1 MKTEQFSKPESERVP
16 HYFDEKD
23 GIPKPYSQKWL
34 DNRRKEVLA
43 GMPPVDEE
51 FEMNHQDAIFEQR
64 MKEAKTLEEKDQ
76 LTKMWANEEHIS
88 AFNRENPELNIVD
101 VLNYEAETVVKD
113 ISVGELLGKIK
124 NMAYVPEK

>member
-1 MKTEQFSKPESERVP
+1 
-16 HYFDEKD
+16 
-23 GIPKPYSQKWL
+23 
-34 DNRRKEVLA
+34 
-43 GMPPVDEE
+43 
-51 FEMNHQDAIFEQR
+51 
-64 MKEAKTLEEKDQ
+64 
-76 LTKMWANEEHIS
+76 MWANEEHIS

>member
-64 MKEAKTLEEKDQ
+64 MKEAKT
-76 LTKMWANEEHIS
+76 
-88 AFNRENPELNIVD
+88 
-101 VLNYEAETVVKD
+101 
-113 ISVGELLGKIK
+113 
-124 NMAYVPEK
+124 

>member
-1 MKTEQFSKPESERVP
+1 
-16 HYFDEKD
+16 
-23 GIPKPYSQKWL
+23 
-34 DNRRKEVLA
+34 
-43 GMPPVDEE
+43 MPPVDEE

-124 NMAYVPEK
+124 NMAYVPEKYS